1 MRTLNWKEKMK
12 KLIALALLT
21 ATAMTSSAAL
31 VSAKEKGDI
40 LVRMRGIAVTPDSG
54 GSTDVIGGS
63 ADINEAYVPEVDFSY
78 FFTDNI
84 AAELILATTKH
95 NVGVSATTLSRDVDL
110 GDVWLLPPTLTV
122 QYHFQPKSAFSPY
135 IGAGL
140 NYTFFYNEDSGNDP
154 AVTSVSYD
162 NNIGYAL
169 QAGFD
174 YEFSDR
180 WVLNFDV
187 KKLFLKTD
195 VKVNG
200 GAINANDVDVD
211 PWIFGIGFGY
221 RF

>member
-1 MRTLNWKEKMK
+1 MK
-12 KLIALALLT
+12 KFLSLILLT
-21 ATAMTSSAAL
+21 TIAITSTTAIT
-31 VSAKEKGDI
+31 SAKEQGDI
-40 LVRMRGIAVTPDSG
+40 LVRMRGIALTPNDS
-54 GSTDVIGGS
+54 GSTDAIGGD
-63 ADINEAYVPEVDFSY
+63 ADVDEAYVPELDFSY
-78 FFTDNI
+78 FFTDHI
-84 AAELILATTKH
+84 AAELILATAKH
-95 NVGVSATTLSRDVDL
+95 NVGVSGTALGRDVDL
-110 GDVWLLPPTLTV
+110 GDVWLLPPTLTI

-154 AVTSVSYD
+154 AVASVSYE

-187 KKLFLKTD
+187 KKLFLETD

-200 GAINANDVDVD
+200 GAINARDVNID

>member
-1 MRTLNWKEKMK
+1 MK
-12 KLIALALLT
+12 KLIALVLLAT
-21 ATAMTSSAAL
+21 TAMTTTATI

-54 GSTDVIGGS
+54 GSTDVIGGD
-63 ADINEAYVPEVDFSY
+63 ADIDNAFVPEVDFSY

-95 NVGVSATTLSRDVDL
+95 NVGVSGTALGRDVDL

-174 YEFSDR
+174 YEVSDR

-187 KKLFLKTD
+187 KKLFLQTD

>member
-1 MRTLNWKEKMK
+1 MK
-12 KLIALALLT
+12 KLIALALLATT
-21 ATAMTSSAAL
+21 AITSSTAL
-31 VSAKEKGDI
+31 VSAKEQGDF
-40 LVRMRGIAVTPDSG
+40 LVRMRGIAVMPNTD
-54 GSTDVIGGS
+54 GSTDAIGGS
-63 ADINEAYVPEVDFSY
+63 ADIDDAYVPEVDFSY

-95 NVGVSATTLSRDVDL
+95 TVGVSGTALGRDVDL

-211 PWIFGIGFGY
+211 PWIVGIGFGY